1 VESEPAWGGRQSLPG
16 AAAVVANEGTS
27 PTAEITEFCCELAAE
42 IQFNLTARLGL
53 KAGYRS
59 MDSVANVRQ
68 FGSSVN
74 TDAKVLEIGAVLR
87 ISV

>member
-1 VESEPAWGGRQSLPG
+1 
-16 AAAVVANEGTS
+16 
-27 PTAEITEFCCELAAE
+27 
-42 IQFNLTARLGL
+42 
-53 KAGYRS
+53 